1 MTVSAHV
8 TLLHEML
15 PDDAIRHA
23 ISDMQQKFHRVG
35 WQLHVYLTWLIPY
48 ATMEFC
54 CTVFNIFAREII
66 ICHCYHISNIV
77 WIALVNGSAGTVA
90 SCRLKNSCCMGL
102 PWRKLIAQRIVS
114 CGSVALTVV
123 WCNYLFIFVLQLH
136 ILLNISLW
144 SSTYHQN
151 KITQNV

>member
-1 MTVSAHV
+1 MHIDCINTRYIAAWDAPRRCNSPCNFGHATKISSCGMTIACVLNMTN
-8 TLLHEML
+8 TL
-15 PDDAIRHA
+15 RN
-23 ISDMQQKFHRVG
+23 V
-35 WQLHVYLTWLIPY
+35 
-48 ATMEFC
+48 EFC

-114 CGSVALTVV
+114 CGLVALTAV

-144 SSTYHQN
+144 SST
-151 KITQNV
+151 